1 MRTVIRAFTLAFVT
15 FGLGLTGCATTLES
29 LVKSPRVEL
38 RDVSVLGLGFNN
50 QTFLLS
56 FDISNPNPFPL
67 PVSSVSYGIKLD
79 GQRFA
84 SGETPSE
91 FSVPASGNGQFAISV
106 DLNLLQSAPQLL
118 SIVRQGVRKN
128 VAYELNGRLA
138 VDIPLAPAVSYRN
151 TGSIRLSPATL

>member
-1 MRTVIRAFTLAFVT
+1 MRAIDRAFTLSFVLLAFV
-15 FGLGLTGCATTLES
+15 LTGCATTMEN
-29 LVKSPRVEL
+29 LVKSPTVEL
-38 RDVSVLGLGFNN
+38 RSVQVMGLGFNS

-67 PVSSVSYGIKLD
+67 PVSAVSYGIKLD

-106 DLNLLQSAPQLL
+106 DLNLLQTAPQLL
-118 SIVRQGVRKN
+118 SIVRQGVRKD
-128 VAYELNGRLA
+128 VAYELDGRLA